1 MFTNINKFLSVLEAG
16 GENWSN
22 IIHHR
27 IDEKKA
33 KLCLKAGLI
42 RVVGKNGE
50 NEDLYGLTDLGEEML
65 KNGKAD
71 KYIENFEE

>member
-1 MFTNINKFLSVLEAG
+1 MFTNVNKFLSVLEAR

-42 RVVGKNGE
+42 RVVWRVI
-50 NEDLYGLTDLGEEML
+50 L
-65 KNGKAD
+65 
-71 KYIENFEE
+71 